1 MTRLQPDATAT
12 RLTRSLD
19 QVVEIETPEQVN
31 VSVTIAGIGSRATAA
46 VIDLSLILIM
56 IMAVGL
62 LVITPGFVYLG
73 EGSWVLAIGLVVSFA
88 ITWGYYVLFEGLRD
102 GQTPGK
108 RMLGLR
114 VVQDGGYSVSF
125 AASAVRN
132 LVRLLDMQPFPTAL
146 IGLLFAVMSRSG
158 KRLGDMAAGT
168 IVVREHLRP
177 VHVHVPAD
185 REGTMDHAASAL
197 TEEEYALL
205 HRFMERRA
213 ALDPVHRE
221 ALSVQLAE
229 RFAGRLPE
237 AESPRPALVR
247 LYEQERAA
255 RARGEAARDAR
266 GAAREQHALVARGAA
281 RWQDFAARLTS
292 AQRTG
297 LSAMHERDVTEFVS
311 RYREIATD
319 LARLRTASGGREHD
333 AVYQLSRL
341 VAAGH
346 NLLYRQRGTPGR
358 AAWRY
363 VSSAVP
369 FEIRRSWKQIAL
381 AALLLFGPAV
391 ATYVAIV
398 QSPPLAYELMPA
410 GMVER
415 AESAR
420 AREAMGEGYLP
431 KDEEIPLPL
440 LATGVATNN
449 IQVTFAAFASGMT
462 AGVFTVLLLVSN
474 GVMIGGAVGL
484 FESMEVGHLIW
495 AFVAPHGVLELF
507 AICVA
512 GGGAFHLAAAI
523 LLPGRLTRREAM
535 VVRGRRAIRLIAGAT
550 MLLVVA
556 GAIEGFIS
564 PLVWPIEWKFAVSAF
579 TAVLLVAF
587 LSLGRYGAERVPAE
601 RFAYSEARAF
611 SSR

>member
-1 MTRLQPDATAT
+1 MTGPPPDATAT
-12 RLTRSLD
+12 RLTSSLD

-46 VIDLSLILIM
+46 VIDLSLIGIM

-114 VVQDGGYSVSF
+114 VVQDGGYSVSL

-146 IGLLFAVMSRSG
+146 IGLLFAVVSRSG

-168 IVVREHLRP
+168 IVVREHIRP
-177 VHVHVPAD
+177 VLVHVPSD
-185 REGTMDHAASAL
+185 PEDTASAAAVL
-197 TEEEYALL
+197 TEEEYSLL
-205 HRFMERRA
+205 HRFIGRRA
-213 ALDPVHRE
+213 ALDPVYRD
-221 ALSVQLAE
+221 ALAGQMVE
-229 RFAGRLPE
+229 RFAGRLPQ
-237 AESPRPALVR
+237 AADPQASLVR
-247 LYEQERAA
+247 LYEQERSA

-281 RWQDFAARLTS
+281 RWQDFAARLAS

-297 LSAMHERDVTEFVS
+297 LSAMREGEVTEFVS

-363 VSSAVP
+363 LTSAVP
-369 FEIRRSWKQIAL
+369 SEIRRSGRQIAL

-410 GMVER
+410 SMIER

-462 AGVFTVLLLVSN
+462 AGVLTVLLLVSN

-484 FESMEVGHLIW
+484 FESMHVGHLIW

-523 LLPGRLTRREAM
+523 LLPGGLTRREAM

-550 MLLVVA
+550 MLLMVA

-579 TAVLLVAF
+579 TAVVLLAF
-587 LSLGRYGAERVPAE
+587 LSLGRRGSDRDAAE
-601 RFAYSEARAF
+601 RFAYSEARAL
-611 SSR
+611 SSK

>member
-1 MTRLQPDATAT
+1 
-12 RLTRSLD
+12 
-19 QVVEIETPEQVN
+19 
-31 VSVTIAGIGSRATAA
+31 
-46 VIDLSLILIM
+46 
-56 IMAVGL
+56 
-62 LVITPGFVYLG
+62 
-73 EGSWVLAIGLVVSFA
+73 VLAIGLVVSFV
-88 ITWGYYVLFEGLRD
+88 ITWGYYVMFEGLRD

-168 IVVREHLRP
+168 IVVREHIRP
-177 VHVHVPAD
+177 VHVHVPSD
-185 REGTMDHAASAL
+185 SEGTVSAAAAL

-205 HRFMERRA
+205 HRFIERRA
-213 ALDPVHRE
+213 ALDPVYRDSL
-221 ALSVQLAE
+221 AVQLVE

-237 AESPRPALVR
+237 GANPHASLVR

-266 GAAREQHALVARGAA
+266 GAARDRHALVARGAA
-281 RWQDFAARLTS
+281 RWQDFAARLAS

-297 LSAMHERDVTEFVS
+297 LSAMRESEVTEFVS

-363 VSSAVP
+363 LTSAVP
-369 FEIRRSWKQIAL
+369 AEIRRSWRQIAL
-381 AALLLFGPAV
+381 AALLLFGPAA

-398 QSPPLAYELMPA
+398 RSPPLAYELMPA
-410 GMVER
+410 SMVER

-462 AGVFTVLLLVSN
+462 AGVLTVLLLVSN

-484 FESMEVGHLIW
+484 FESMDVGHLIW

-535 VVRGRRAIRLIAGAT
+535 VVRGRRAIRLIAGAA
-550 MLLVVA
+550 MLLMVA

-579 TAVLLVAF
+579 TAVVLLAF
-587 LSLGRYGAERVPAE
+587 LSLGRHGSERVPAE
-601 RFAYSEARAF
+601 RFAYSEARAL

>member
-1 MTRLQPDATAT
+1 MTGLPPDATAT

-46 VIDLSLILIM
+46 VIDLSLIFIM

-88 ITWGYYVLFEGLRD
+88 ITWGYYVMFEGLRD

-146 IGLLFAVMSRSG
+146 IGLLFAVVSRSG

-168 IVVREHLRP
+168 IVVREHISPLQ
-177 VHVHVPAD
+177 VHVPSGPED
-185 REGTMDHAASAL
+185 TMPAAAAL

-213 ALDPVHRE
+213 ALDPVYRD
-221 ALSVQLAE
+221 ALAVQLVD

-237 AESPRPALVR
+237 GANPQASLVR

-266 GAAREQHALVARGAA
+266 GAARERHALVARGAA
-281 RWQDFAARLTS
+281 RWQDFAARLAS

-297 LSAMHERDVTEFVS
+297 LSGLRESEVTEFVS

-363 VSSAVP
+363 LTSAVP
-369 FEIRRSWKQIAL
+369 AEIRRSWRQIAL

-410 GMVER
+410 SMVER

-462 AGVFTVLLLVSN
+462 AGVLTVLLLVSN

-484 FESMEVGHLIW
+484 FESMDVGHLIW

-535 VVRGRRAIRLIAGAT
+535 VVRGRRAIRLIAGAA
-550 MLLVVA
+550 MLLLVA

-579 TAVLLVAF
+579 TAIVLLSF
-587 LSLGRYGAERVPAE
+587 LSLGRRGSERVPAE
-601 RFAYSEARAF
+601 RFAYSEARAL